1 MVVGQKVALGRV
13 HAGKTVTIDV
23 TDTDLAITCDDG
35 IRTVRR
41 TTDQPVRN
49 IKVSRPRKVAVTGTT
64 DGVGIN
70 R

>member
-1 MVVGQKVALGRV
+1 MVVGQKVALGRL

-23 TDTDLAITCDDG
+23 TETELAIACDDG

-41 TTDQPVRN
+41 TTDQPVHN
-49 IKVSRPRKVAVTGTT
+49 IKVSRPRKTDSPYRTGTMT
-64 DGVGIN
+64 